1 MKSHRR
7 AQPNE
12 PNQLALPGL
21 KPCHLPSDIGRH
33 EHLTQCTR
41 VESGHLAKIGVN
53 GEVREN
59 PLEPLTERQRIG
71 GLLDS
76 DRKTGSSLTRRHHP
90 DPDLSLTPLFLLT
103 TTQLTH
109 LGSHPKLLSSAGIH
123 RQGRSADQVADL
135 WDGLVGPFFSAMRI
149 GTSCFLSIRDTD
161 THTPTTLAA
170 L

>member
-1 MKSHRR
+1 MSLERALVHHPAVKSHRR
-7 AQPNE
+7 AQLNE

-76 DRKTGSSLTRRHHP
+76 DGQQAAVLLGVTTPTPTSHSPRSSSSPPLNSHT
-90 DPDLSLTPLFLLT
+90 LALTPNSCHPLGFTAKVGPRTKLLT
-103 TTQLTH
+103 
-109 LGSHPKLLSSAGIH
+109 
-123 RQGRSADQVADL
+123 
-135 WDGLVGPFFSAMRI
+135 F
-149 GTSCFLSIRDTD
+149 GTGW
-161 THTPTTLAA
+161 
-170 L
+170 